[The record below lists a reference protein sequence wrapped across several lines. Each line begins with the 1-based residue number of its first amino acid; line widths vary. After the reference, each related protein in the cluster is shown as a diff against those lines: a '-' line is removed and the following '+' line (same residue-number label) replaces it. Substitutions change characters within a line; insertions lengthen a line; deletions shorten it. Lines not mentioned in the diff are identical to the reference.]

1 MNLFLLIVISVP
13 SINGLS
19 GSFRVIHPKTH
30 QQGDFSFSLY
40 GGYSFQDFRY
50 WDNTV
55 DSVNNP
61 LNDRRHYLLSSILFS
76 YTPFNFLEFGFRT
89 DFEGRMLERADIPR
103 QRDDDGYFAY
113 RGLDILTKL
122 GHSFFSDTLTGIE
135 LSGGISF
142 GYYLPNLGIERKDP
156 KFVAYGFPMYIPQS
170 GQFWSHLLLGVK
182 LQILSLNGMIGFHQ
196 TGRPAKE
203 NIFPILWYNFDE
215 SGVPRRDTVFKNK
228 DEFKDFTRLPFGVN
242 LTLSAGP
249 YVDFI
254 LDFHGVYFIELR
266 TNLLALTPGVRFKTP
281 GGVIFDFAVDAKIR
295 NIADSLIFIYSH
307 DRNLFTYIPDWRF
320 IFLMSNVYNLLP
332 KKVTVT
338 PPPPPPASPP
348 PPPPPAP
355 KIAKVSGKIYDAI
368 SGEPLMA
375 QILIEGTDK
384 PPISSDMNGF
394 YSVEL
399 EPGTYSFY
407 VEKEGYA
414 WMRKSF
420 VLKEGAELVIDFP
433 LKKKELI
440 LLTGKIVDNVTEEP
454 IIAKVSIPETGFEG
468 TLSDPETGSFKL
480 KLPPGTYILKIEAEG
495 YISES
500 IPVVLKEGEPLVE
513 KNIKLKKKAQKGVTI
528 RLQNIYFDTG
538 KATIKPESY
547 PILDRVAEFLKA
559 NPNAVI
565 EIQGHTDSV
574 GSDSY
579 NLTLSQARAEAVRN
593 YLINFHN
600 IDPSKLI
607 AKGYGE
613 TMPIADNLTREGRA
627 MNRRVEF
634 KVISVSE

>member
-1 MNLFLLIVISVP
+1 MSLILFFIISIP

-30 QQGDFSFSLY
+30 RQGDISFSLY
-40 GGYSFQDFRY
+40 GGYSFQDFKY
-50 WDNTV
+50 WDISV
-55 DSVNNP
+55 DSANNP
-61 LNDRRHYLLSSILFS
+61 LDDRRHYLLSSLLLS
-76 YTPFNFLEFGFRT
+76 YAPFNFLEFGFRT
-89 DFEGRMLERADIPR
+89 DFEGRQLERADVPN
-103 QRDDDGYFAY
+103 QRSDDGYFAY

-122 GHSFFSDTLTGIE
+122 GYNFFADTLTGIE
-135 LSGGISF
+135 FSGGVTL
-142 GYYLPNLGIERKDP
+142 GYYFPNLGIERKDP
-156 KFVAYGFPMYIPQS
+156 RFTIYGFPTYIPQS

-182 LQILSLNGMIGFHQ
+182 LQILSLNGMFGFHQ
-196 TGRPAKE
+196 TGRPAKDDV
-203 NIFPILWYNFDE
+203 FPVLWYSFDQN
-215 SGVPRRDTVFKNK
+215 GVPVTDTVFKNK
-228 DEFKDFTRLPFGVN
+228 DEFKDFTRLPFGLN
-242 LTLSAGP
+242 LTLSAGS

-254 LDFHGVYFIELR
+254 LDFHGVYFTELR

-281 GGVIFDFAVDAKIR
+281 GGIIFDFAVDARVK
-295 NIADSLIFIYSH
+295 NIPDSLIFIFSH

-338 PPPPPPASPP
+338 PPPPPPPP
-348 PPPPPAP
+348 PEP
-355 KIAKVSGKIYDAI
+355 KIAKVRGKIYDAN

-375 QILIEGTDK
+375 QILIEGLDK
-384 PPISSDMNGF
+384 PPISSDMYGF
-394 YSVEL
+394 YSIEL
-399 EPGTYSFY
+399 EPGNYSLY
-407 VEKEGYA
+407 VEKEGYS

-420 VLKEGAELVIDFP
+420 IIKEGAELVLDFP

-440 LLTGKIVDNVTEEP
+440 ILTGKIVDNVTDEP
-454 IIAKVSIPETGFEG
+454 LLAKVSIPETGFEG
-468 TLSDPETGSFKL
+468 TVSDPETGSYKL

-500 IPVVLKEGEPLVE
+500 VPVVLKEGESLVE
-513 KNIKLKKKAQKGVTI
+513 KDIKLKKRAEKGVTI

-547 PILDRVAEFLKA
+547 PILDRVAEFLKS
-559 NPNAVI
+559 NPKALV

-600 IDPSKLI
+600 IDPSKLV